1 MFLHFFRKRFGKR
14 REKFDSVRELQSSGI
29 FAFHCIILMGIPYPF
44 FCFCICLPLYAS
56 LSLHLSLS
64 LYLLLSLFLHLSLC
78 FVPSTLSTLFLL
90 LFLYLLFLLFSLSPT
105 LSLAHLSLLLS
116 PALSLLPSPPYALSL
131 TPLFL
136 SKIITR
142 MTSSHDITG

>member
-44 FCFCICLPLYAS
+44 FCFCICLPLCAS

-78 FVPSTLSTLFLL
+78 FVPSTLSI
-90 LFLYLLFLLFSLSPT
+90 YLPCSFCSFFISCSSYSLSLSLSRSPFSPPLPRPLSSSLSPLRSFSYPS
-105 LSLAHLSLLLS
+105 LSL
-116 PALSLLPSPPYALSL
+116 
-131 TPLFL
+131 
-136 SKIITR
+136 
-142 MTSSHDITG
+142 